1 MSLSKLEKLG
11 KLGKL
16 EKEFMVLPAYAD
28 YTGRMGI
35 FGFLNACMDI
45 ATEHAEML
53 HIGYSTLKPE
63 NKYWIVVK
71 NKLVFDRRV
80 LPEIG
85 EMVKLETWPEKSRG
99 IKCNRYCR
107 LLDSKGNVLVR
118 AKTLWTISNL
128 TTGRP
133 EKIELIYPNDLEFLD
148 EVAILEDF
156 SNIIVSDDNLIGD
169 YVVKSTDIDAG
180 NHMNNVKYLM
190 ALHSLYD
197 LDCVKTIKIKSIE
210 IQYKVPV
217 HEKDK
222 ICFYL
227 DKDNNTLNYKGVVND
242 KECVLVRI
250 VCE

>member
-1 MSLSKLEKLG
+1 MSLSKLE

-71 NKLVFDRRV
+71 NKLVFDSYV

-107 LLDSKGNVLVR
+107 LIDSKGNVLAR
-118 AKTLWTISNL
+118 SKTLWTISNL

-133 EKIELIYPNDLEFLD
+133 ERVELIYPSDLEFID
-148 EVAILEDF
+148 DATIEEDF
-156 SNIIVSDDNLIGD
+156 SNIVVSSENKVGEYI
-169 YVVKSTDIDAG
+169 VKSTDVDAG

-197 LDCVKTIKIKSIE
+197 LDCIKNIKIRSIE
-210 IQYKVPV
+210 VQYKVPV

-242 KECVLVRI
+242 NECVLIKV